1 MGEHQIQYLEISTF
15 PSHAIWSF
23 KEDASCTECFIYV
36 DMFTV
41 ADTYFNSAQ
50 LLESVLLVL
59 ESRIER
65 LLTSLKLCNAFL
77 SMQSILSFTGALYN
91 SFATSCQFHPLIS
104 NFTCIYL
111 RLPGDVCLIHF
122 SHSHSAYSRLFVHG
136 YWKERLV
143 SLYKWIFYRTLSS
156 LSSLVHL
163 QLKLILGSFQ
173 TRLGD
178 DSLCQEIRWKD
189 YTWYMH

>member
-1 MGEHQIQYLEISTF
+1 MGEHQVQCLEISMF

-65 LLTSLKLCNAFL
+65 LLTSFKLCNAFL

-122 SHSHSAYSRLFVHG
+122 SHSHPAYSRLFVHG
-136 YWKERLV
+136 Y
-143 SLYKWIFYRTLSS
+143 
-156 LSSLVHL
+156 
-163 QLKLILGSFQ
+163 
-173 TRLGD
+173 
-178 DSLCQEIRWKD
+178 
-189 YTWYMH
+189 

>member
-1 MGEHQIQYLEISTF
+1 MGEHQIQCLEISMF

-23 KEDASCTECFIYV
+23 GEDASCTECFIYV

-77 SMQSILSFTGALYN
+77 SMQSILSFTGALRLQHPVN
-91 SFATSCQFHPLIS
+91 SIPLFPILPVYTCAYLETS
-104 NFTCIYL
+104 
-111 RLPGDVCLIHF
+111 V
-122 SHSHSAYSRLFVHG
+122 
-136 YWKERLV
+136 
-143 SLYKWIFYRTLSS
+143 
-156 LSSLVHL
+156 
-163 QLKLILGSFQ
+163 
-173 TRLGD
+173 
-178 DSLCQEIRWKD
+178 
-189 YTWYMH
+189 

>member
-1 MGEHQIQYLEISTF
+1 MGEHQIQCLEISMF

-65 LLTSLKLCNAFL
+65 LLTSFKLCNAFL
-77 SMQSILSFTGALYN
+77 SMHSILSLQLVCNILSIPSPYFQFYLYIPALTWRRLSNSLFSFSFRIFATFCSWLLKRKASIALQMNILSN
-91 SFATSCQFHPLIS
+91 SFFIILSRSSATEADTGLIS
-104 NFTCIYL
+104 NNT
-111 RLPGDVCLIHF
+111 G
-122 SHSHSAYSRLFVHG
+122 
-136 YWKERLV
+136 E
-143 SLYKWIFYRTLSS
+143 
-156 LSSLVHL
+156 
-163 QLKLILGSFQ
+163 
-173 TRLGD
+173 
-178 DSLCQEIRWKD
+178 
-189 YTWYMH
+189 

>member
-1 MGEHQIQYLEISTF
+1 MGEHQIQCLEISMF

-65 LLTSLKLCNAFL
+65 LLTSFKLCSPYCL
-77 SMQSILSFTGALYN
+77 SLARFT
-91 SFATSCQFHPLIS
+91 
-104 NFTCIYL
+104 
-111 RLPGDVCLIHF
+111 
-122 SHSHSAYSRLFVHG
+122 
-136 YWKERLV
+136 
-143 SLYKWIFYRTLSS
+143 
-156 LSSLVHL
+156 
-163 QLKLILGSFQ
+163 
-173 TRLGD
+173 TRLQHPVN
-178 DSLCQEIRWKD
+178 SIPLFPILPV
-189 YTWYMH
+189 YTCAYLETSV

>member
-1 MGEHQIQYLEISTF
+1 MGEHQIQCLEISMF

-77 SMQSILSFTGALYN
+77 SMQSILSLTGALYN

-122 SHSHSAYSRLFVHG
+122 SRSHSAYSRLFVHG
-136 YWKERLV
+136 Y
-143 SLYKWIFYRTLSS
+143 
-156 LSSLVHL
+156 
-163 QLKLILGSFQ
+163 
-173 TRLGD
+173 
-178 DSLCQEIRWKD
+178 
-189 YTWYMH
+189 